1 MKTGIASRCEEH
13 LVLIHRTFNHLN
25 LLTSCIETWSI
36 THLHLLEY
44 AHVGRA
50 HDLKYLISFYFEY
63 VLNYILIKLI
73 CKLNPKNIYHNS
85 HHCYFSLGPY
95 IRTYYNKKIAK
106 TTKQL
111 RFKNIGIEV

>member
-36 THLHLLEY
+36 TLTSICVRC
-44 AHVGRA
+44 AR
-50 HDLKYLISFYFEY
+50 DLKYLISFYFEY

-95 IRTYYNKKIAK
+95 IQTYYNKKIAK